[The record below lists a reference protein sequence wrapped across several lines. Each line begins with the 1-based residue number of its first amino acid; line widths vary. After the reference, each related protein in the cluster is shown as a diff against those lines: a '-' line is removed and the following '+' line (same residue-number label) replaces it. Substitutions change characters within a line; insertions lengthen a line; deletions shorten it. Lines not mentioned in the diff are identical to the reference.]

1 MVFICSVLV
10 FHIYEIYSRF
20 VFLQNA
26 LFGMDIPMYDNTR
39 IVSEFDIFYGGIT
52 DPFLIDDNF
61 VEVCSFKCLI
71 FRI

>member
-1 MVFICSVLV
+1 M
-10 FHIYEIYSRF
+10 F

-39 IVSEFDIFYGGIT
+39 IINEYDIFYGGIP
-52 DPFLIDDNF
+52 DPFLIDDDF
-61 VEVCSFKCLI
+61 IEVCSFKCLI